1 MSRDQV
7 NALLTE
13 IRQCREETLILCA
26 DLTEED
32 FPQPTEMKRWDDVRR
47 VLLRFGEHMREHASQ
62 IEGICADLDRS
73 PSPPRR
79 MLAEAEL
86 AWGKLLAAT
95 VNLSDADLD
104 AVPPGGGW
112 TVRQTLEH
120 LAQGERNYQAAIQ
133 RAKEL
138 MAQQR
143 DV

>member
-1 MSRDQV
+1 MSRDQI

-13 IRQCREETLILCA
+13 IRQCREETLTLCA

-32 FPQPTEMKRWDDVRR
+32 FPQPTEMVRWDDVRR

-62 IEGICADLDRS
+62 IEGIRADLDRS
-73 PSPPRR
+73 PTPPQR

-86 AWGKLLAAT
+86 VWGKLLAAT

-104 AVPPGGGW
+104 AVPPSGGW

-138 MAQQR
+138 KA
-143 DV
+143 